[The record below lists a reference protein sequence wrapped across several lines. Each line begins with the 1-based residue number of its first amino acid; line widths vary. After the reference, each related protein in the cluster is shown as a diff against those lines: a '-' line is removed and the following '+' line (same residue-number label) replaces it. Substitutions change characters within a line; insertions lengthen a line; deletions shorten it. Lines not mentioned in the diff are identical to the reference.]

1 MLDDEANDI
10 DAPEA
15 LLEEYG
21 TLDWAEVHGLLDES
35 D

>member
-1 MLDDEANDI
+1 MLDDEAIDI
-10 DAPEA
+10 DASEA

-21 TLDWAEVHGLLDES
+21 TFDWAEVHVLLDES